1 MGSWGVCT
9 RVWRRRH
16 RRDDR
21 SGLNRCMLRSSN
33 ALRVAIIPMQGPN
46 NAGDPR
52 QAREENTFGALG
64 FGGNILAIVEHK
76 GLYVLEN
83 Q

>member
-1 MGSWGVCT
+1 M
-9 RVWRRRH
+9 
-16 RRDDR
+16 
-21 SGLNRCMLRSSN
+21 
-33 ALRVAIIPMQGPN
+33 RVAIIPMQGPN

-52 QAREENTFGALG
+52 HAREENTFGALG
-64 FGGNILAIVEHK
+64 FGGDISAIVEHK